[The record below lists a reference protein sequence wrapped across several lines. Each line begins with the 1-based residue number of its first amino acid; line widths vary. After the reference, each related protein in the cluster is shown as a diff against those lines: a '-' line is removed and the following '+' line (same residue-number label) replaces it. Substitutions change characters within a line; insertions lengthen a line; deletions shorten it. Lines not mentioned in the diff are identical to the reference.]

1 MRKRFITLAVLLLSC
16 GLVWPAG
23 VPSEGLGIDII
34 TVVIHTVREPGTL
47 ALIGIGLAGFWVW
60 HRVWMHRRKPRGPL
74 APGEAGARDDHVR
87 PPVPNH

>member
-1 MRKRFITLAVLLLSC
+1 MRKRFIALAVLLLSC
-16 GLVWPAG
+16 GLGRAAG
-23 VPSEGLGIDII
+23 VPSEGLGVDVI

-60 HRVWMHRRKPRGPL
+60 HRVWMHRRKTRGPL
-74 APGEAGARDDHVR
+74 APGEASARDDRVT

>member
-47 ALIGIGLAGFWVW
+47 ALIGIGLAVGA
-60 HRVWMHRRKPRGPL
+60 RKM
-74 APGEAGARDDHVR
+74 GEALFERMNGA
-87 PPVPNH
+87 